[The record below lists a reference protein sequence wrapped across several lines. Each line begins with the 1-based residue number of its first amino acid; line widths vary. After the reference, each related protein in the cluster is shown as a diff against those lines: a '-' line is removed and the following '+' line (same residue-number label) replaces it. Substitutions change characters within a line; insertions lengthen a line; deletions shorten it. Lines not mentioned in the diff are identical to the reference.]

1 MELNAEINK
10 VFGQE
15 MAKLFATQI
24 SEEELNNKARQAW
37 VALNS
42 KGNSYWNNESEIDKQ
57 VKAAMLNCL
66 KEEIDKITQ
75 TDEFKKDMQV
85 IAKQI
90 VEDIKVRTQEKIIE
104 EVSTRMA
111 ALSTGYG
118 GYGIRSMIE
127 QIIHET
133 LQR

>member
-24 SEEELNNKARQAW
+24 SEEELNNTARQAW
-37 VALNS
+37 VALKS

-57 VKAAMLNCL
+57 VKTAISKCL
-66 KEEIDKITQ
+66 QEEIDKIAQ
-75 TDEFKKDMQV
+75 TDEFKNDMQV

-90 VEDIKVRTQEKIIE
+90 VEDIKVRTQEKIVE

>member
-111 ALSTGYG
+111 TLSTGYG
-118 GYGIRSMIE
+118 GYGMRSMIE

>member
-75 TDEFKKDMQV
+75 TDEFKKDMET

-90 VEDIKVRTQEKIIE
+90 VEDIKTRTQEKIIE

-111 ALSTGYG
+111 ALSTGCG
-118 GYGIRSMIE
+118 GFGIRSMIE
-127 QIIHET
+127 QIVYES

>member
-15 MAKLFATQI
+15 MAKLFAAQI

-42 KGNSYWNNESEIDKQ
+42 KGSSYWNNESEIDKQ

-75 TDEFKKDMQV
+75 TDEFKKDMET

-90 VEDIKVRTQEKIIE
+90 VEDIKTKTQEKIVD

-111 ALSTGYG
+111 SLSTGYG
-118 GYGIRSMIE
+118 GYGLRSMIE
-127 QIIHET
+127 QIIMET
-133 LQR
+133 MQR